1 MMKKTLIALAIAS
14 AVSAPAFAATSN
26 VDIYGVLN
34 LSVNYT
40 DPDANQPALATTG
53 TGGQD
58 TSFGLAS
65 NASRIGF
72 KGAEDLGGGLAA
84 IWQIESGLN
93 IDEQSGTLAS
103 RNSYVGLK
111 GGFGTV
117 LMGNHDTPMKLLGR
131 MVDNFADTAADSRNI
146 LGAID
151 TGATAF
157 DLRTKNTVVY
167 VTPNW
172 SGFTMTA
179 AYVADWNNTS
189 TTSNVDSTLG
199 KGEGLDNNSANA
211 YSLNGV
217 YSNGPLML
225 GAAYE
230 NHNGFTS
237 NTNSEMW
244 RLVAGYD
251 IAGFKLAGLYEVMS
265 GTGST
270 SAQSRDAY
278 GLFASYGMG
287 AWTFKA
293 NYLNAN
299 ESDYTQANGVK
310 GNDGADQWTI
320 GADYSLSK
328 RTIVYGFYTAV
339 SNDTYGGYGLGNN
352 SAVSDVTVGNLGSS
366 PTAFSM
372 GVKHSF

>member
-1 MMKKTLIALAIAS
+1 MKKTLIALAIAS

-34 LSVNYT
+34 LSLNYT
-40 DPDANQPALATTG
+40 DPDANQPALGSTG

-58 TSFGLAS
+58 TSFGIAS

-93 IDEQSGTLAS
+93 IDEQNGSFAS

-117 LMGNHDTPMKLLGR
+117 LMGNHDTPMKLIGR
-131 MVDNFADTAADSRNI
+131 MVDNFGDTAADSRNI

-151 TGATAF
+151 TGATAY
-157 DLRTKNTVVY
+157 DLRTKNTVAY
-167 VTPNW
+167 VTPNF
-172 SGFTMTA
+172 SGFTVTA
-179 AYVADWNNTS
+179 AYVTDWNNTS
-189 TTSNVDSTLG
+189 STSNVDATASTG
-199 KGEGLDNNSANA
+199 AGLDNNSANA
-211 YSLNGV
+211 YSINGV

-230 NHNGFTS
+230 LHNGFTS
-237 NTNSEMW
+237 NSNSDMW
-244 RLVAGYD
+244 RIVAGYD
-251 IAGFKLAGLYEVMS
+251 IAGFKLAGLYEQMS
-265 GTGST
+265 GDGST
-270 SAQSRDAY
+270 SALSRDAY
-278 GLFASYGMG
+278 GLFGSYAMG

-293 NYLNAN
+293 NYLAAN
-299 ESDYTQANGVK
+299 ESDAVHSGVT

-328 RTIVYGFYTAV
+328 RTTVYGFYTAV
-339 SNDTYGGYGLGNN
+339 SNDTYGGYGLGAN
-352 SAVSDVTVGNLGSS
+352 SAVSDVTVGNMGSS